1 MAKSLTELKQ
11 LSILD
16 VAQSLG
22 MTLIKDTN
30 HQYHWK
36 EHDSLK
42 IYPHKNTFAWYRKD
56 EYGDVISLVQA
67 VKGEETGEKISFKE
81 AKAYLETGEFKQFE
95 VDTSPKK
102 TFTYYLKP
110 YEVSDFKEGRNYL
123 KNDRGL
129 SDETIDFFYQ
139 KGVLAEAHH
148 MTGDYREPVIVFKIL
163 NSQGQVTGGS
173 LQGIRYN
180 PSIHDRGRLKR
191 LIRASDGLSG
201 MHVDIG
207 KPNRLVVAEAPIDL
221 MSYYELHKDD
231 LKDVRLLAMDGL
243 KQATIGRHLA
253 EIEAMMANRPIP
265 WSPQELG
272 QSLAKAIE
280 EGYFQ
285 REENNTKITLVV
297 DNDKGGRN
305 FIKKLQDR
313 GISLQTD
320 IPKLEDGEKKAD
332 WNDALKKSKENKMS
346 EDIKNTPDLSQ
357 GRFAEN
363 NVGDLPDRSQ
373 EATPLPDVK
382 DSHLLTGLSPNQTQS
397 QPLLYFSTSDTS
409 KSIYKKNYHPISEQ
423 ELKKLNRY
431 APQLQSMA
439 QWYQEELT
447 DKKVYYFYQD
457 KEEVKSLQVQFQK
470 RNFMHLT
477 GLFPIKEGQSS
488 EKTLEDFISGQG
500 KYDNIMISNMGATF
514 EKLQVLPDLKA
525 IVDSSSFVF
534 DDLSAIP
541 KFHNINTTTAIRTD
555 DQDLLVAFRT
565 EDGITFPAS
574 LLRLRKSLN
583 LTLDKDANE
592 KRILGV
598 LSQSDLGVKVHS
610 VNKDYIKD
618 DGKELLSLL
627 ENGELEEVL
636 EAEKEEAVFQE
647 KLSDNLSSTL
657 DREEETVSDLIA
669 QKDTKGLSRHFKK
682 GVKSYLNSKNY
693 KTFLKAMSK
702 FHNYSPRNIQLI
714 LAQNPKASQVASF
727 KSWKE
732 NFERTVTKGEKSLRI
747 FAPMPIKQRDPETGK
762 VLLDKDGKEQ
772 TRTTFKLVPV
782 FDVSQTQGKELP
794 RPIYELEGKHE
805 DFQNI
810 YRATKAFAKSKDV
823 TLTFDKNLTTS
834 NGYYSPKNKSIVIK
848 SGMSPQQTLKT
859 IFHELAHMDL
869 KHDPENIN
877 INQAELQAESV
888 AYVVASHFG
897 FDTSDYS
904 FGYLASWSED
914 KDTLEVL
921 ENQLVVVQK
930 EAKELIQHLD
940 ASLEQALG
948 KAPKENTFE
957 NQLKQM
963 KEISLQEAKEKA
975 AEKENNKEVD
985 SSKKQE
991 SDKEKTK

>member
-1 MAKSLTELKQ
+1 MTKSLTELKQ

-16 VAQSLG
+16 IAQSLG

-42 IYPHKNTFAWYRKD
+42 IYPDKNTFAWYRKD

-67 VKGEETGEKISFKE
+67 VKGDETGEKVSFKE

-102 TFTYYLKP
+102 PFTYYLKP
-110 YEVSDFKEGRNYL
+110 YEVPDFKEGRNYL

-139 KGVLAEAHH
+139 KGVLAQAHH
-148 MTGDYREPVIVFKIL
+148 MTGDYREPVIVFKTL

-180 PSIHDRGRLKR
+180 PSMHDRGRLKR
-191 LIRASDGLSG
+191 LMRASDGLSG

-221 MSYYELHKDD
+221 MSYYELHKDN
-231 LKDVRLLAMDGL
+231 LNDVRLLAMDGL

-272 QSLAKAIE
+272 QSLAKAIK

-313 GISLQTD
+313 GISLQVD

-346 EDIKNTPDLSQ
+346 EGIKKVPDKHQ
-357 GRFAEN
+357 EQEM
-363 NVGDLPDRSQ
+363 DRSNMSWGSLQ
-373 EATPLPDVK
+373 DNPEGSAEPVSK
-382 DSHLLTGLSPNQTQS
+382 DTFEQTVTSHPTVSYPFLK
-397 QPLLYFSTSDTS
+397 FSTSNGFVSTVKEGYHIATEDDLRS
-409 KSIYKKNYHPISEQ
+409 LNYYASSLQ
-423 ELKKLNRY
+423 ET
-431 APQLQSMA
+431 A
-439 QWYQEELT
+439 QWYLNTIANSEVT
-447 DKKVYYFYQD
+447 YFYKNGD
-457 KEEVKSLQVQFQK
+457 DIEAMRVNYGKEKFV
-470 RNFMHLT
+470 HLT
-477 GLFPIKEGQSS
+477 GIRPTGRDLTA
-488 EKTLEDFISGQG
+488 EKVLERFAYGQG
-500 KYDNIMISNMGATF
+500 KFDNVTVSRSF
-514 EKLQVLPDLKA
+514 VDKLQVLPLFQE
-525 IVDSSSFVF
+525 IVQSKSFVF
-534 DDLSAIP
+534 DDIKDIKKMKSIKAD
-541 KFHNINTTTAIRTD
+541 TAIRTENK
-555 DQDLLVAFRT
+555 QLLVAFRT
-565 EDGITFPAS
+565 IGDVTFPVS
-574 LLRLRKSLN
+574 LLKPNHSINLN
-583 LTLDKDANE
+583 LENKQDENV
-592 KRILGV
+592 ILGV
-598 LSQSDLGVKVHS
+598 FRKSEGQVERLSI
-610 VNKDYIKD
+610 NKDYIKD

-669 QKDTKGLSRHFKK
+669 QKDTKALSRHFKK

-693 KTFLKAMSK
+693 KTFLKGMSK
-702 FHNYSPRNIQLI
+702 FHTYSPRNIQLI

-747 FAPMPIKQRDPETGK
+747 FAPMLIKQRDPETGK
-762 VLLDKDGKEQ
+762 VLLDKEGKEQ

-805 DFQNI
+805 DYQNI

-869 KHDPENIN
+869 KHDPKNIN

-914 KDTLEVL
+914 KETLETL

-940 ASLEQALG
+940 ASLEQALS

-975 AEKENNKEVD
+975 TGKENNKEVD
-985 SSKKQE
+985 ASKKQE